1 MADFKPALARELG
14 LRDLVLFNIAAVVG
28 IRWLAAAAHAGP
40 DSIGLWLAA
49 ALFFFVPSALAVSR
63 LAAEFPEEGGI
74 YAWTRNSFGDW
85 HGFLCGWCY
94 WLSNLFFF
102 PNLILAGIGMAVYG
116 LGASHA
122 WLGDSRLFVV
132 PMSLAV
138 LWIGTITN
146 LVGLR
151 VGKWTQN
158 AGGLATYAAGVVLVG
173 LGIAVWVTHGPATP
187 LHVLPRWNWGRIN
200 FWSQIAF
207 AFGGLELGAVMG
219 GEIRDP
225 RRTVPRAAWISGL
238 AIAAFYIAGTLA
250 VLAVLKPGEVNIVS
264 GLTQAAAAAGSR
276 LGLPLVAPFVALL
289 ITFGITGQLGAWLAG
304 SARVPFAIGLDRY
317 LPAAFARLH
326 PRWKTPHVAL
336 LSQAAACTVFLLA
349 MLLGEDLRTGY
360 QLLVDMTVVTYFIP
374 FLYLFAT
381 AARCKG
387 IRGHSGLDARNPPP
401 TASDRR
407 VPRVPLRRLSAFAG
421 FAVTAAAIAFSLVPP
436 DRVASVWRFEAK
448 LAGGCLL
455 LVAAGRMTFLRGRRA
470 QA

>member
-1 MADFKPALARELG
+1 MPDGKPTLARELG

-28 IRWLAAAAHAGP
+28 VRWLAAAAHAGP
-40 DSIGLWLAA
+40 DSVGLWLAA
-49 ALFFFVPSALAVSR
+49 AVFFFVPSALAVSR
-63 LAAEFPEEGGI
+63 LSARFPVEGGL

-102 PNLILAGIGMAVYG
+102 PNLLLAGISMAVYG

-122 WLGDSRLFVV
+122 GLADNRTFMVTA
-132 PMSLAV
+132 SLAV
-138 LWIGTITN
+138 LWIGTLTN
-146 LVGLR
+146 LIGLR

-158 AGGLATYAAGVVLVG
+158 AGGLATYAAGLVVVA
-173 LGIAVWVTHGPATP
+173 LGFAVWALHGPATP
-187 LHVLPRWNWGRIN
+187 LHLHPRWDWGRLN

-225 RRTVPRAAWISGL
+225 ERNVPRAAWISGL

-250 VLAVLKPGEVNIVS
+250 VLAVLTPGQVNIVS
-264 GLTQAAAAAGSR
+264 GLTQAAAAAGIR
-276 LGLPLVAPFVALL
+276 LGLPLVAPLL
-289 ITFGITGQLGAWLAG
+289 AVLIAFGITGQLGAWIAG

-336 LSQAAACTVFLLA
+336 LSQAIACTVFLLA

-374 FLYLFAT
+374 FLYLFAS
-381 AARCKG
+381 AAR
-387 IRGHSGLDARNPPP
+387 HGL
-401 TASDRR
+401 
-407 VPRVPLRRLSAFAG
+407 RLSAAAG
-421 FAVTAAAIAFSLVPP
+421 LLVTVAAIAFSLVPP
-436 DRVASVWRFEAK
+436 DGVPSIWRFEAK
-448 LAGGCLL
+448 LTAGCLL
-455 LVAAGRMTFLRGRRA
+455 LVAAGRIAFMRGRRA
-470 QA
+470 QS

>member
-1 MADFKPALARELG
+1 MADPKPALARELG

-173 LGIAVWVTHGPATP
+173 LGIAVWLTHGPATP
-187 LHVLPRWNWGRIN
+187 LHVLPRWNWGRLN

-238 AIAAFYIAGTLA
+238 AIAGFYIAGTLA
-250 VLAVLKPGEVNIVS
+250 VLAVLKPGEVSIVS

-276 LGLPLVAPFVALL
+276 LGLPLVAPFLAVL

-381 AARCKG
+381 AAR
-387 IRGHSGLDARNPPP
+387 HGL
-401 TASDRR
+401 
-407 VPRVPLRRLSAFAG
+407 RLSAFAG
-421 FAVTAAAIAFSLVPP
+421 FAVTAAAIAFSLAPP